1 MVIHRMTFDIAVRSD
16 RAGDFY
22 DLQNAIRKS
31 ILNTDGVC
39 GVEADGNNCLRVN
52 GVDASAVITHQV
64 AHGRMWDD
72 QPPKKGGE

>member
-1 MVIHRMTFDIAVRSD
+1 MVIHRMTFDIAVQSD

-22 DLQNAIRKS
+22 DLQNDIKKS
-31 ILNTDGVC
+31 IMKTDGVC
-39 GVEADGNNCLRVN
+39 GVEVDGNNCLRVK

-72 QPPKKGGE
+72 PPPKKGGE